1 MPVLKKAFVLLT
13 GSPKAPNLRTAT
25 RGEPVFRYSV
35 EAAPSKPRHS
45 AQAQLRVTAPAAP
58 PPATVPDPP
67 SLLDALRAKA
77 PRVIPDW
84 LKPPPPPDD
93 VPPAARAATASEI
106 VDPPPSLLDVLRSRR
121 DR

>member
-13 GSPKAPNLRTAT
+13 GHAKSPALRTAT
-25 RGEPVFRYSV
+25 RGELVFRYSV

-45 AQAQLRVTAPAAP
+45 AQAQLRVATP

-67 SLLDALRAKA
+67 SLIDALRAKA

-93 VPPAARAATASEI
+93 VPPAARAATASEVI
-106 VDPPPSLLDVLRSRR
+106 DPPPSLLDVLRNRR